1 MAFKLIKA
9 KDEVIGTLE
18 TNLSHLKAENEKL
31 EELNKDLQK
40 QVQVE

>member
-9 KDEVIGTLE
+9 KDEVIETLE

-40 QVQVE
+40 QAQVE

>member
-9 KDEVIGTLE
+9 KDEVIETLE

-40 QVQVE
+40 QAQVK

>member
-9 KDEVIGTLE
+9 KDEVIETLE
-18 TNLSHLKAENEKL
+18 TNLSHLKADNEKL

-40 QVQVE
+40 QAQVE

>member
-9 KDEVIGTLE
+9 KDEVIETLE
-18 TNLSHLKAENEKL
+18 TNLSHLKADNEKL
-31 EELNKDLQK
+31 KELNKDLQK